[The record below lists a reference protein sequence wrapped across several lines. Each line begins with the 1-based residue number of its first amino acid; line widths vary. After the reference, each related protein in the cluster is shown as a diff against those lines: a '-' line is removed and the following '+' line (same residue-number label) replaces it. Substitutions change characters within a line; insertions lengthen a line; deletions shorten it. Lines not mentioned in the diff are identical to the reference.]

1 MKPHVQN
8 EETSV
13 QTSVFLLGI
22 ALCVRVFILFLGR
35 PPPSPPLPRFRSPC
49 VHSLLDLS
57 SAARRVHY
65 TYIIYIGAA
74 TINGAGHIAFALL
87 LLILLIILMRTRGR
101 SANE

>member
-57 SAARRVHY
+57 SAARRAHY
-65 TYIIYIGAA
+65 IYIIYIGAA
-74 TINGAGHIAFALL
+74 TINGAGHIASALL
-87 LLILLIILMRTRGR
+87 LLILRMRTRGR

>member
-22 ALCVRVFILFLGR
+22 ALVSVCACIYIVSRPTTTIPTTPAFSLSVCTFFIGFVIGR
-35 PPPSPPLPRFRSPC
+35 E
-49 VHSLLDLS
+49 
-57 SAARRVHY
+57 ARTLY
-65 TYIIYIGAA
+65 IYIIYIGAA
-74 TINGAGHIAFALL
+74 TINGAGHIASALL
-87 LLILLIILMRTRGR
+87 LLILRTRGR